1 MVLKGIDEAISSYC
15 AKRHEGDRIGIRR
28 CYDEMES
35 YLNMY
40 SDDILDVTGTRQEE
54 RYCIGNI
61 SFVTMMRK
69 RLFES
74 VYPGFVDFLG
84 KLVVIRRVY
93 VADVY
98 ITCCLDASV
107 RYEPVMKRFY
117 YIEDIEE
124 GEIEETIG
132 QWLKKYAVPGLRDV
146 VLETGDDKCKTLS
159 PSLYLCD
166 WFIARSDAWEE
177 RE

>member
-1 MVLKGIDEAISSYC
+1 MVLRGIDEAISSYC
-15 AKRHEGDRIGIRR
+15 DKRHKGDRLAIRD

-35 YLNMY
+35 YLNLY
-40 SDDILDVTGTRQEE
+40 SDDILDVAGVRQSE

-61 SFVTMMRK
+61 SFVTVARK
-69 RLFES
+69 NLFEM
-74 VYPGFVDFLG
+74 VYPGFVNFLG
-84 KLVVIRRVY
+84 KLVIIKRVY

-98 ITCCLDASV
+98 ITCCLDESV

-117 YIEDIEE
+117 YIEDIE
-124 GEIEETIG
+124 GAVEETIG
-132 QWLKKYAVPGLRDV
+132 QWLKEYAVPGLRDV
-146 VLETGDDKCKTLS
+146 VLDTGDDKCKTLS

-166 WFIARSDAWEE
+166 WYIARSDAWEE